1 MTAVPPEIYDGA
13 QFTIRYDQAETRIT
27 DYYEWDTEEDDGNGG
42 TVTVHHTLP
51 FGFAAA
57 WQKASDEGYVY
68 PTDCPYFM
76 QNLPILLK
84 RLEIRDR
91 YKELSSETPDQWT
104 ILCMQRFAEISE
116 KYEDVLK
123 MEASTG
129 FDVTN
134 PSKES
139 RIIEYGHI
147 INGQVQDTPYGE
159 LDSTSDYVTGKTAE
173 QHSGEDKIHERNE
186 LDADI
191 LMDFRRKWDATINK
205 IIEEFDV
212 LFIRIT
218 GADFIA

>member
-1 MTAVPPEIYDGA
+1 MVNPPEIYTGA

-42 TVTVHHTLP
+42 TVAVHHTLP

-68 PTDCPYFM
+68 PSDCPYFM
-76 QNLPILLK
+76 QNLSILLK

-91 YKELSSETPDQWT
+91 YKELSAETPDKWT

-116 KYEDVLK
+116 KYEDILR

-191 LMDFRRKWDATINK
+191 LLDFRKKWDTTMNK
-205 IIEEFDV
+205 MVEEFDV

-218 GADFIA
+218 GAGFVA

>member
-1 MTAVPPEIYDGA
+1 MVNPPDIYTGA

-68 PTDCPYFM
+68 PSDCPYFM
-76 QNLPILLK
+76 QNLSILLK

-91 YKELSSETPDQWT
+91 YKELSAETPDQWT

-116 KYEDVLK
+116 KYEDVLT
-123 MEASTG
+123 MEAATG

-139 RIIEYGHI
+139 RIITYGHI
-147 INGQVQDTPYGE
+147 INGSVQDTPYGE
-159 LDSTSDYVTGKTAE
+159 LNDASDYVSGRTHE
-173 QHSGEDKIHERNE
+173 SHSGTDSIQERNE

-191 LMDFRRKWDATINK
+191 LMDFRRKWDTTINK

-212 LFIRIT
+212 LFIRIS
-218 GADFIA
+218 GGNFIA

>member
-1 MTAVPPEIYDGA
+1 MVLPPEIYTGA

-76 QNLPILLK
+76 QNLNILLK

-91 YKELSSETPDQWT
+91 YKELSAETPDEWT
-104 ILCMQRFAEISE
+104 ILCMQRFSEISE
-116 KYEDVLK
+116 KYEDILR

-191 LMDFRRKWDATINK
+191 LLDFRRKWDTTMNK
-205 IIEEFDV
+205 MVEEFDV
-212 LFIRIT
+212 LFVRIT
-218 GADFIA
+218 GAGFVA

>member
-1 MTAVPPEIYDGA
+1 MVLPPEIYTGA

-76 QNLPILLK
+76 QNLSILLK

-91 YKELSSETPDQWT
+91 YKELSAETPDEWT

-116 KYEDVLK
+116 KYEDILR

-191 LMDFRRKWDATINK
+191 LLDFRGKWDTTMNK
-205 IIEEFDV
+205 MVEEFDV

-218 GADFIA
+218 GAGFVA

>member
-1 MTAVPPEIYDGA
+1 MVLPPEIYIGA

-76 QNLPILLK
+76 QNLSILLK

-91 YKELSSETPDQWT
+91 YKELSAETPDEWV

-116 KYEDVLK
+116 KYEDILR

-191 LMDFRRKWDATINK
+191 LLDFRKKWDTTMNK
-205 IIEEFDV
+205 MVEEFDV
-212 LFIRIT
+212 LFVRIT
-218 GADFIA
+218 GAGFVA